1 MGTAQLHPTMSPHIP
16 VLLNQILASAK
27 PISGVWIDGT
37 FGAGGYSRAILDAG
51 ADTLYAIDR
60 DPEVFTRSEKWIKD
74 YDGRLKLIQ
83 GTFGELDTHVKNEG
97 ANLIDGVVLD
107 IGVSSMQLDQAD
119 RGFSFMKDGPL
130 DMRMG
135 QSGMSAADIVNSVAY
150 SQTAVPSIFAV
161 GDITDR
167 ANLTPVAIREGM
179 AFVETV
185 FKGKPTKPDH
195 DLIPTAIFTQPE
207 MGTIGLSEEEAKAQ
221 GPIEVYATWP
231 FPHGE
236 DRFGVVFEMDAEPK
250 GGSRFKM
257 KEIAIY
263 TVADGKITREEFF
276 YSE

>member
-1 MGTAQLHPTMSPHIP
+1 MGTAQLYPTISPHIP
-16 VLLNQILASAK
+16 VLLTEILASAK

-107 IGVSSMQLDQAD
+107 IGVSSMQLDQAN

-135 QSGMSAADIVNSVAY
+135 QSGMSAADIVNSVDE
-150 SQTAVPSIFAV
+150 
-161 GDITDR
+161 DIL
-167 ANLTPVAIREGM
+167 ANLIYLYGEERASRRIARNIVKSRENSNL
-179 AFVETV
+179 
-185 FKGKPTKPDH
+185 KQH
-195 DLIPTAIFTQPE
+195 
-207 MGTIGLSEEEAKAQ
+207 SN
-221 GPIEVYATWP
+221 W
-231 FPHGE
+231 
-236 DRFGVVFEMDAEPK
+236 
-250 GGSRFKM
+250 
-257 KEIAIY
+257 
-263 TVADGKITREEFF
+263 
-276 YSE
+276 